1 MIKEK
6 GESLVLFGDMN
17 RHLGPY
23 IVGNEKD
30 KLSFGGKQ
38 ILDLVDSDYTLV
50 NASSKVVGGP
60 FTRYNP
66 SDPDNESKKSILS
79 LCIVSNDLVKFID
92 SLIIDKD
99 KEFTPYRVVSN
110 NKVVYTDHYSAMLKF
125 KDLPIKSHIK
135 EGKVRKV

>member
-1 MIKEK
+1 M
-6 GESLVLFGDMN
+6 
-17 RHLGPY
+17 
-23 IVGNEKD
+23 
-30 KLSFGGKQ
+30 
-38 ILDLVDSDYTLV
+38 
-50 NASSKVVGGP
+50 GGP

-125 KDLPIKSHIK
+125 EDLPIKSHIK
-135 EGKVRKV
+135 EGKVRKVSRSNTKKDDGWKTYKELTSENQVLEGVASLCDVDTIEKTIDTES